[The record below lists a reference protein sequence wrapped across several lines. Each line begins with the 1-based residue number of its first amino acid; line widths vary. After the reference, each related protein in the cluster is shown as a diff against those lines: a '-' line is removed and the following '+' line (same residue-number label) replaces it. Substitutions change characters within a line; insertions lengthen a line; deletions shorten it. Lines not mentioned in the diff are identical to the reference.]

1 MSLVIDN
8 LTKAYGGL
16 KVVDSVSLVIPTDG
30 ITGIIGPNGAGKSTL
45 FSMIT
50 GFIEAD
56 AGSVRL
62 GPQRLDRLPPHAR
75 AQAGMVRTFQVP
87 REYANL
93 SVRENLAAAA
103 PGQTGET
110 LAGLFFRPGRVRQEE
125 AALRERVAAT
135 LAFLRLDRVADQAA
149 SGLSGGQKKLL
160 ELGRAL
166 MTGARLILLDEP
178 FAGVNPVL
186 IEQLSERI
194 RELHARGTGFLIIE
208 HDLGALSRLVSAM
221 HVMDRGRVIASG
233 RAGEVLSNPAV
244 REAYLGGASVSTT
257 GGEAA

>member
-1 MSLVIDN
+1 MTLVLDG

-16 KVVDSVSLVIPTDG
+16 KVVDGVSLAIPEDG
-30 ITGIIGPNGAGKSTL
+30 MTGIIGPNGAGKSTL
-45 FSMIT
+45 FSLVT

-56 AGSVRL
+56 SGSVRL
-62 GPQRLDRLPPHAR
+62 GDSVLDRLPAHAR

-87 REYANL
+87 REYTHL

-103 PGQTGET
+103 PGQTGES
-110 LAGLFFRPGRVRQEE
+110 LAGLFLRPGRVRDEE
-125 AALRERVAAT
+125 KALAARVAEV
-135 LAFLRLDRVADQAA
+135 LAFLRLDPVADLAA
-149 SGLSGGQKKLL
+149 SSLSGGQKKLL

-186 IEQLSERI
+186 IEQLSARI
-194 RELHARGTGFLIIE
+194 RELQARGTGFLIIE
-208 HDLGALSRLVSAM
+208 HDLGALSRLVSTM

-233 RAGEVLSNPAV
+233 SPASVLADRQV
-244 REAYLGGASVSTT
+244 REAYLGGAI
-257 GGEAA
+257 GGDAA